1 MTFQS
6 LKNQFLIAMPGL
18 PDPNFQQSVTYI
30 CEHHE
35 NGAMGIVINQPV
47 NLTMGELLSHLDLEV
62 DESVEEQPLYYGGPV
77 QKERG
82 FLLHTPE
89 KQWET
94 TMNISEGISLTG
106 SKDILEAIAQN
117 QGPKKVIM
125 ALGYA
130 GWDAGQLESELAAN
144 SWLTVPA
151 DPGILFDIESDKRW
165 TSAAKK
171 LGIDVNL
178 VSGQT
183 KTTLN

>member
-1 MTFQS
+1 MTFHS

-18 PDPNFQQSVTYI
+18 PDPNFQQTVTYI

-47 NLTMGELLSHLDLEV
+47 SLTMKELLSHLDLDV
-62 DESVEEQPLYYGGPV
+62 HESVSEDPLYYGGPV

-82 FLLHTPE
+82 FLLHSSE
-89 KQWET
+89 QKWET
-94 TMNISEGISLTG
+94 TMCISEGISLTG
-106 SKDILEAIAQN
+106 SKDILEAIAHN
-117 QGPKKVIM
+117 KGPKKVIM

-151 DPGILFDIESDKRW
+151 EPSILFDIDSDKRW
-165 TSAAKK
+165 TTAAGK